1 METCKVF
8 GFGHVGV
15 QVQDLERSRRFSGE
29 LLGFEVVWEYAH
41 TDYHMLFMGKN
52 GCVVE
57 LMEGEGKLPDGA
69 LNHLSILVDDVEKG
83 KAELE
88 ARGVSFET
96 DILLDPDLYPRGEKF
111 AMFRGPDNE
120 RLQLEQIL

>member
-1 METCKVF
+1 
-8 GFGHVGV
+8 
-15 QVQDLERSRRFSGE
+15 
-29 LLGFEVVWEYAH
+29 
-41 TDYHMLFMGKN
+41 MLFMGKN